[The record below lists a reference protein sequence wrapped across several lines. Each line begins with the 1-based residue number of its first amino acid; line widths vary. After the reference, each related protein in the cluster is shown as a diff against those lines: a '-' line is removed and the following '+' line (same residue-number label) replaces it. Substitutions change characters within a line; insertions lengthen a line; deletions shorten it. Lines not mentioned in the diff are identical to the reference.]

1 MEFRFSGGEPV
12 YQQIVEQFRDAVLA
26 GQFAPGER
34 VPPVRE
40 LAAQARVNPN
50 TMQRAMLLL
59 EQESLLV
66 GEGTA
71 GRHVTRDEAVLAA
84 LRADAVSRLVTEFKT
99 KLEVLGVSSK
109 EAAELLLKEE

>member
-1 MEFRFSGGEPV
+1 MEFRFSGSKPV

-26 GQFAPGER
+26 GEFAPGER

-40 LAAQARVNPN
+40 LAAQAKVNPN
-50 TMQRAMLLL
+50 TMQRAMILL

-71 GRHVTRDEAVLAA
+71 GRHVTREESVLAA
-84 LRADAVSRLVTEFKT
+84 LRVEAVGKLVEEFKM
-99 KLEVLGVSSK
+99 KLEDLGVSPK